1 MQFKLFTSVLGTELT
16 AKSFLLCSI
25 TSIISG
31 LILALTHIYKN
42 RTTKSFAVT
51 VALLPLIVQVIIMLV
66 NGNLGTGIA
75 IAGAFSL
82 VRFRSVPGSAKE
94 ILSIFMAMAAGL
106 STGVGYV
113 GVALIF
119 TLLLAL
125 LTLFYNV
132 INFGDTAR
140 LTREIKITVPE
151 SLNYTEAFD
160 DLFEEYTLFNQ
171 LKRVK
176 TTNMGSLYQ
185 LIYSVKLKD
194 GSKEREFIDKL
205 RCRNGNLEISFN
217 YHPSITEEL

>member
-1 MQFKLFTSVLGTELT
+1 MQFELFTSVLGTELT

-75 IAGAFSL
+75 VAGAFSL

-160 DLFEEYTLFNQ
+160 DLFEQYTLFNQ

-194 GSKEREFIDKL
+194 GSKEGEFIDKL

>member
-1 MQFKLFTSVLGTELT
+1 MQFELFTSVLGTELT

-75 IAGAFSL
+75 VAGAFSL

-151 SLNYTEAFD
+151 SLTYTAAFD